1 MLVETCSLRKIK
13 TQSGPNANSN
23 NIKNIMS
30 LSRVGKVDWPNNNDS
45 GNCSIWCISTSPSVT
60 LIHQKNK
67 FKEIQINKNGV
78 DDNDIWRENLLAC
91 ICAYTTILFYIR
103 ITCLNN
109 LGYFKFTNPC
119 SFKISFCYKFQ

>member
-1 MLVETCSLRKIK
+1 
-13 TQSGPNANSN
+13 
-23 NIKNIMS
+23 MS

-78 DDNDIWRENLLAC
+78 DDNDI
-91 ICAYTTILFYIR
+91 
-103 ITCLNN
+103 
-109 LGYFKFTNPC
+109 
-119 SFKISFCYKFQ
+119 